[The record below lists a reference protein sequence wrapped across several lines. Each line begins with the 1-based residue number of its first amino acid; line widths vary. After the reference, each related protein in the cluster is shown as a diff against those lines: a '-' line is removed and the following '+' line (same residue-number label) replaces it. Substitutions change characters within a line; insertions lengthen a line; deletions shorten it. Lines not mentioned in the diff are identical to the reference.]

1 MHRGFLNSAS
11 LIAGALT
18 AVTVATVA
26 AVSPPA
32 WAENNDISI
41 RRTAERTTFS
51 DDEIK
56 DGFLKTAF
64 RAELQIGRQDER
76 IRKFDE
82 PVRVF
87 VASQG
92 APDRRNEIATIV
104 ADIRAHVNHLDV
116 AITDNRQSANFVVT
130 LVNRRD
136 LEQTIR
142 ARYGAR
148 QARQIQQKLR
158 PECLSGIAK
167 DQTFRIRRAEVILPV
182 DDGDFQF
189 YDCAYEELLQGLG
202 IINDDGTVP
211 WTMFNDN
218 VQMGFFD
225 VYDQYLVNI
234 LYDPRVRQGM
244 TKDQVDTL
252 LPEVMPTVRAWVDTN
267 RSRKDAAAQTR
278 H

>member
-136 LEQTIR
+136 LET
-142 ARYGAR
+142 
-148 QARQIQQKLR
+148 
-158 PECLSGIAK
+158 
-167 DQTFRIRRAEVILPV
+167 
-182 DDGDFQF
+182 
-189 YDCAYEELLQGLG
+189 
-202 IINDDGTVP
+202 N
-211 WTMFNDN
+211 
-218 VQMGFFD
+218 
-225 VYDQYLVNI
+225 
-234 LYDPRVRQGM
+234 DPRPLRCETSAANPTEAPPGMLVRYRQGSN
-244 TKDQVDTL
+244 
-252 LPEVMPTVRAWVDTN
+252 LPHPPRRGDPAG
-267 RSRKDAAAQTR
+267 R
-278 H
+278 